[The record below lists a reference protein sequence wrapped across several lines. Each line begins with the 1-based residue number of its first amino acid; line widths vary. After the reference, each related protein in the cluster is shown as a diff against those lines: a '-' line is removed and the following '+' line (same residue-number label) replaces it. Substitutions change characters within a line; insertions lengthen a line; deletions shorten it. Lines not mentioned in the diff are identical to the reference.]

1 MLQDALPVTKIL
13 PALLAALAAGRN
25 ALLVAPPGAGKTTLV
40 PPALLAAPWRG
51 ATFGEGARILM
62 LEPRR
67 LAARAAARRIAAL
80 LGEAVGQTAGYRTR
94 LDSAVSDA
102 TRVEVVTEGLL
113 VRRLQSDPGLDGV
126 ACVILDEIHERS
138 LDADLALALLLDM
151 QRNLRPDIRLVAMSA
166 TPDAARLAPLLNAV
180 LVESLGRAFP
190 VEISWAARDLADPR
204 DLPAAM
210 AAKIRAALVAQPGAV
225 LAFLPG
231 MAEILRTQDALGEV
245 GAPGNVP
252 VHILH
257 GDIGPAAQDAALAP
271 GRRVVLASAIA
282 ETSLT
287 LDGVGAVVDSGLR
300 RTQRFDAG
308 SGMGGLVTRR
318 ISRAAAEQRAGRAG
332 RLGPGLCLRLWTEAD
347 HRARENFD
355 PPEILS
361 ADLAPLAL
369 DLAAW
374 GTHEADLSFPDP
386 PPPGKLAASRALLR
400 RLGLLDDSGRLTA
413 LGQRASRLG
422 AHPRLAGMMAAAAT
436 PHEAALA
443 CDLAAL
449 LEAPG
454 RADSIDLA
462 ARRPEAATA
471 RIAQQHRSR
480 LGVKVAQAGEA
491 GALLALAY
499 PDRVAMARPEP
510 GRFLLAEG
518 GGANLPPNDALA
530 REKFL
535 VVADLDLAGREAR
548 IRAAAALPRA
558 TLERLF
564 AHAITSETHVAVE
577 GDAVVA
583 RSRRSLGAL
592 VLDESPVPHPDAA
605 AAALA
610 LAREA
615 LSRGLSWP
623 DDAANFRARVAIMRA
638 LEGDSWPDL
647 SDATLA
653 ADPSWLATALT
664 GRTRL
669 SELARVDLEAALAAT
684 LSWEQRRVLDAALP
698 ARLALPGGRSARINH
713 ARIDYTG
720 PTPTLSARAQDLFG
734 LPETPRLAGG
744 RVALQVALLSPAGR
758 PIAVTADLK
767 GFWQGG
773 WVEVRKAMRGRYPKH
788 AWPEKPQA

>member
-51 ATFGEGARILM
+51 DQRVLM

-67 LAARAAARRIAAL
+67 LATRAAARRIAGL

-102 TRVEVVTEGLL
+102 TRIEVVTEGLL
-113 VRRLQSDPGLDGV
+113 VRRLQSDPGLEGV

-166 TPDAARLAPLLNAV
+166 TADTARLAPLLNAV
-180 LVESLGRAFP
+180 LVESSGRTFP
-190 VEISWAARDLADPR
+190 VEIVWAARDLADPR

-210 AAKIRAALVAQPGAV
+210 AAKIRAALAAQSGAV

-245 GAPGNVP
+245 GAP

-332 RLGPGLCLRLWTEAD
+332 RQGPGMCLRLWTEAD
-347 HRARENFD
+347 HRAREQFD

-374 GTHEADLSFPDP
+374 GTREDALSFPDP
-386 PPPGKLAASRALLR
+386 PPPGPLAASRALLR
-400 RLGLLDDSGRLTA
+400 RLALLDDSGRLTP
-413 LGQRASRLG
+413 LGRRASQLG

-436 PHEAALA
+436 PGEAALA

-462 ARRPEAATA
+462 ARRPEAATT
-471 RIAQQHRSR
+471 RIAQQHRRR
-480 LGVKVAQAGEA
+480 LGVKAAPAGEV

-499 PDRVAMARPEP
+499 PDRVAMARAEP
-510 GRFLLAEG
+510 GRFLLEAG
-518 GGANLPPNDALA
+518 GGASLPPNDPLA

-592 VLDESPVPHPDAA
+592 VLDDAPVPHPDAG

-615 LSRGLSWP
+615 LARGLSWP

-647 SDATLA
+647 SDAALA
-653 ADPSWLATALT
+653 ADPSWLAASLA

-669 SELARVDLEAALAAT
+669 SDVARVDLEAALAAT
-684 LSWEQRRVLDAALP
+684 LGWEQRRALDAALP
-698 ARLALPGGRSARINH
+698 ARLPLPGGRS

-734 LPETPRLAGG
+734 LASTPRLAGG

-767 GFWQGG
+767 SFWQGG
-773 WVEVRKAMRGRYPKH
+773 WIEVRKAMRGRYPKH
-788 AWPEKPQA
+788 AWPENPQA